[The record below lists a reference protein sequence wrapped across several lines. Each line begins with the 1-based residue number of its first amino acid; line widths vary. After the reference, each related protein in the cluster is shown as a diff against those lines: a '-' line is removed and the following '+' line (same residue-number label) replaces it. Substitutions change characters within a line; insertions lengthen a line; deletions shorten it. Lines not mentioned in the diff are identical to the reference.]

1 MANITITDLSELTTT
16 PSGSSIV
23 PIVDGGST
31 QKITVANLKAYMQTG
46 TFAATTVTSSAQ
58 PNITSVG
65 TLSSLSVTGNLNVSS
80 NVTFSNA
87 NCGQITGSNLVMSY
101 VTVTSEL
108 NAEIITSNFIPQTNV
123 TYSLGNSTNRWKDI
137 YLAGS
142 TVYLGNVGLSEG
154 AGNSLSVAG
163 NITVN
168 NITTTSGT
176 STLNAM
182 SVTGNVQAGNV
193 RTSGLMSATGK
204 IISGDDVSLTGLV
217 SASGNILSGGTIY
230 TSGMITAVGNITGNS
245 FTSTSAANVY
255 DLDTSGTVSTYA
267 NAATVVFQNFSGMI
281 IINSHTTG
289 GVATWIVGGNTV
301 QQLGSATTSGTGT
314 ISYDSGNYV
323 WVNDSGLSADVAFAA
338 IRTRQAA

>member
-16 PSGSSIV
+16 PAGTAVV
-23 PIVDGGST
+23 PVVDGGST

-65 TLSSLSVTGNLNVSS
+65 TLASLSVTGNLNISS

-87 NCGQITGSNLVMSY
+87 NCGTITGSYLTMSY

-108 NAEIITSNFIPQTNV
+108 NVATVTSNFIPQTNV

-137 YLAGS
+137 YLASS
-142 TVYLGNVGLSEG
+142 TVYLGNVQLSEG

-204 IISGDDVSLTGLV
+204 IISGDDISVTGLI
-217 SASGNILSGGTIY
+217 SASGNLLSGGTIY
-230 TSGMITAVGNITGNS
+230 TSGMVMSNG

-255 DLDTSGTVSTYA
+255 DVDTSGTVASYA
-267 NAATVVFQNFSGMI
+267 SSATVVFQNFSGMI
-281 IINSHTTG
+281 IVNSHTTG
-289 GVATWIVGGNTV
+289 GVALWLVGGNAV
-301 QQLGSATTSGTGT
+301 QQIGSATGSDTGT
-314 ISYDSGNYV
+314 ITY
-323 WVNDSGLSADVAFAA
+323 SAGTYIWTNNTGITADIAFAA

>member
-16 PSGSSIV
+16 PAGTAVV
-23 PIVDGGST
+23 PVVDGGST

-65 TLSSLSVTGNLNVSS
+65 TLASLSVTGNLNISS

-87 NCGQITGSNLVMSY
+87 NCGQITGSYLTMSY

-108 NAEIITSNFIPQTNV
+108 NVATVTSNFIPQTNV

-137 YLAGS
+137 YLASS
-142 TVYLGNVGLSEG
+142 TIYLGNVGLSEG
-154 AGNSLSVAG
+154 SGNSLSVAG

-204 IISGDDVSLTGLV
+204 IISGDDISVTGLI
-217 SASGNILSGGTIY
+217 SASGNLLSGGTIY
-230 TSGMITAVGNITGNS
+230 TSGMVMSNG

-267 NAATVVFQNFSGMI
+267 DAATVVFSNFSGMI
-281 IINSHTTG
+281 IVNSYTTG
-289 GVATWIVGGNTV
+289 GVATWMVGGNSV
-301 QQLGSATTSGTGT
+301 QQLGIATNTGTGT
-314 ISYDSGNYV
+314 MTYSAGTYV
-323 WVNDSGLSADVAFAA
+323 WTNDTGASVDVAFAA